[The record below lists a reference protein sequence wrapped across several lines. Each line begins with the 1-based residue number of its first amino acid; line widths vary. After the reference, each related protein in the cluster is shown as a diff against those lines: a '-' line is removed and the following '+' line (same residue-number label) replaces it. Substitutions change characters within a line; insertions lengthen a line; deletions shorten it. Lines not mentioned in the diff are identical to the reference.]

1 MKEVSA
7 NEVISE
13 EVIEINTGK
22 KDERCKQLLQISCK
36 KACKGII
43 ISIGCII
50 LAMMAMSLILMFQS
64 ATEKQCLATPIKIEN
79 SNRKFVRSQNSK
91 SFSQSKSLN

>member
-13 EVIEINTGK
+13 VIEINAGI
-22 KDERCKQLLQISCK
+22 KDERCKQLLQIFCK
-36 KACKGII
+36 RACKGIL

-50 LAMMAMSLILMFQS
+50 LSMMAMSLILMFQS
-64 ATEKQCLATPIKIEN
+64 ATEKQCLAPPIRIEN

-91 SFSQSKSLN
+91 SFSPSKSFN